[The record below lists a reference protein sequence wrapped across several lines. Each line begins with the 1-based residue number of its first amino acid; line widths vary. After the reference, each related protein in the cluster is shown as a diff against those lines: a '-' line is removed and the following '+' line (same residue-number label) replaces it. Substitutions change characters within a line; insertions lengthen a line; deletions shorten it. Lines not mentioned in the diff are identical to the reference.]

1 MTVEIRQVG
10 PQDVVAVMP
19 AEVDCTN
26 AAEIR
31 EVLLRTLNGTVRTL
45 TIDMSATVFCDVAG
59 VRAIERA
66 YRRARACG
74 TRLWL
79 LAPTPGVSRI
89 LMLTGIH
96 RIIPITP
103 AAPAAVHIADDELP
117 AREGM
122 TVRDEGPCG
131 VR

>member
-1 MTVEIRQVG
+1 MTVEIRQAG

-26 AAEIR
+26 AAEVR

-45 TIDMSATVFCDVAG
+45 TIDMSATTFCDVAG

-66 YRRARACG
+66 YQRARACG
-74 TRLWL
+74 TRLRL
-79 LAPTPGVSRI
+79 LAPTPGVLRI
-89 LMLTGIH
+89 LTLTGIH

-103 AAPAAVHIADDELP
+103 SVPAARHIADDESPLVT
-117 AREGM
+117 G
-122 TVRDEGPCG
+122 
-131 VR
+131 